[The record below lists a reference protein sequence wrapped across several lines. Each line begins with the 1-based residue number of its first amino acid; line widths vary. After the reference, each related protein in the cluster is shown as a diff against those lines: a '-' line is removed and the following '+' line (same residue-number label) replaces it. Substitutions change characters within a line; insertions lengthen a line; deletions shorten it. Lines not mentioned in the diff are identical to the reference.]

1 MTSMAF
7 CIDKE
12 AIWWLSRNHS
22 KINGILKCLFGSYSV
37 SHNFLTIGALH
48 HLTLQILTSFLPWG
62 KLLEEKQQV
71 PAVDLNACVLWSFRR
86 PVCRISICL
95 NHKRMSLL
103 GIQTSLQVFKW
114 HDDVDMTI
122 WTLAVWQRIY
132 AIYVSKQSSKSIVNQ
147 HVVSHLST
155 YHKINPNSHKSLHPF
170 KTASCFF
177 STKKDTLRIYKN
189 NPQNSN
195 QQIRPYVHLL
205 RAKPTGETALHFFSG
220 WKMICFFFPE
230 KTWYGPLPL

>member
-1 MTSMAF
+1 
-7 CIDKE
+7 
-12 AIWWLSRNHS
+12 
-22 KINGILKCLFGSYSV
+22 
-37 SHNFLTIGALH
+37 
-48 HLTLQILTSFLPWG
+48 
-62 KLLEEKQQV
+62 
-71 PAVDLNACVLWSFRR
+71 
-86 PVCRISICL
+86 
-95 NHKRMSLL
+95 
-103 GIQTSLQVFKW
+103 
-114 HDDVDMTI
+114 MTI

-220 WKMICFFFPE
+220 WKMICFFSP
-230 KTWYGPLPL
+230 KKHGMDLYLYNLDPQQNLIKKYDPAKKRLPNML